1 MNRWLRCGLVLFL
14 IALIL
19 VTGVA
24 GGVLL
29 DRQVLS
35 FFSPPANI
43 PSGAESEFRLM
54 AQAWNTIQDR
64 YVNRAEIEQTDLAYG
79 AISGMMNSLGD
90 VGHSRFLT
98 PQMAEQ
104 QRNFGQ
110 GEFEGIG
117 VEVQMRDGRLVI
129 VAPIDNTPAAEAGLQ
144 PGDVIV
150 AVDGEDVTG
159 MALEDIVQRIMGP
172 AGTEVT
178 LRILDPDTGQ
188 TREVT
193 LTRARIPLENVSW
206 AQLPGTQVAHVRIS
220 AFSRGVTAD
229 LKNALNAIK
238 DQGLS
243 GIILDLRN
251 NPGGLLDEAVG
262 TASQFLEGGNVLLV
276 RDAEGNVDPVPVE
289 DGGLASELP
298 LVVLINEGSASASEI
313 VAGALQDQD
322 RATLVGQT
330 TFGTGTVLS
339 TFRLSDGSA
348 LLLATEEWLT
358 PAGRVIWRKGIEPG
372 VQVSLPSGAAP
383 LVPDAERDMSA
394 QALQDSQDAQLLQA
408 LEVLSGSI
416 ACQPQLMTC
425 PGALPLRS
433 PGEG

>member
-19 VTGVA
+19 ATGVA
-24 GGVLL
+24 GGVVL

-35 FFSPPANI
+35 FFAPPANI
-43 PSGAESEFRLM
+43 PSGAEPEFRLM

-64 YVNRAEIEQTDLAYG
+64 YVKRAEIEQTDLAYG
-79 AISGMMNSLGD
+79 AISGMMDSLGD

-104 QRNFGQ
+104 QRSFGQ

-144 PGDVIV
+144 PGDIIV
-150 AVDGEDVTG
+150 AVNGEDVTG
-159 MALEDIVQRIMGP
+159 MALEAIVQRIMGP

-178 LRILDPDTGQ
+178 LSILDPDTGQ

-193 LTRARIPLENVSW
+193 LTRARIPLANVSW

-220 AFSRGVTAD
+220 AFSRGVTED

-243 GIILDLRN
+243 GIVLDLRN

-262 TASQFLEGGNVLLV
+262 TASQFLRGGNVLLV
-276 RDAEGNVDPVPVE
+276 SDAEGNVDPVPVE
-289 DGGLASELP
+289 DGGLVSDLP

-313 VAGALQDQD
+313 V
-322 RATLVGQT
+322 
-330 TFGTGTVLS
+330 
-339 TFRLSDGSA
+339 
-348 LLLATEEWLT
+348 
-358 PAGRVIWRKGIEPG
+358 
-372 VQVSLPSGAAP
+372 
-383 LVPDAERDMSA
+383 
-394 QALQDSQDAQLLQA
+394 
-408 LEVLSGSI
+408 
-416 ACQPQLMTC
+416 
-425 PGALPLRS
+425 
-433 PGEG
+433 

>member
-19 VTGVA
+19 ATGVA
-24 GGVLL
+24 GGVVL

-64 YVNRAEIEQTDLAYG
+64 YVNRAEIEQTDLTYG

-150 AVDGEDVTG
+150 AVNGEDVTG
-159 MALEDIVQRIMGP
+159 MALEAIVERIMGP

-178 LRILDPDTGQ
+178 LSILDPDTGQ

-206 AQLPGTQVAHVRIS
+206 VQLPGTQVAHVRIS
-220 AFSRGVTAD
+220 AFSRGVTED
-229 LKNALNAIK
+229 LKKALNAIK

-289 DGGLASELP
+289 DGGLASALP

-358 PAGRVIWRKGIEPG
+358 PDGRVIWRKGIEPG
-372 VQVSLPSGAAP
+372 VQASLPSGAAP
-383 LVPDAERDMSA
+383 LVPGAERDMSA
-394 QALQDSQDAQLLQA
+394 QELQDSQDVQLLQA
-408 LEVLSGSI
+408 LEILSGSI
-416 ACQPQLMTC
+416 ACQPGITVC
-425 PGALPLRS
+425 PAALPVRL